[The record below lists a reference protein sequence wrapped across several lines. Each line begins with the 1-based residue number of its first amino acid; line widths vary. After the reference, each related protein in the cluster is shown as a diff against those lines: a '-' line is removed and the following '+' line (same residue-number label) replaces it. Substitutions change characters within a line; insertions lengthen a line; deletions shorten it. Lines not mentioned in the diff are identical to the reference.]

1 MGSPCNR
8 PWSSTGPFFCCGSV
22 WNQALPLMWVIEFD
36 SFSVWTTS
44 APSSLSP
51 LGYLFYARFGSQ
63 FLLLATVFPVL
74 CFCSRARPLPLR
86 SQFPSCV
93 FLILPAA
100 TDSCLCLNASASF
113 LVSARWCV
121 CCGSFFLSHQP
132 LCRVGGG
139 QQHGRV
145 KWSRKDSMWRS
156 FSPQSCPP
164 CYAPGTCSG
173 QGWTEETHLPGER
186 NLPRNSLWMTPAAPE
201 GGQAPC

>member
-139 QQHGRV
+139 AATWESEMEQERLHVEVFQP
-145 KWSRKDSMWRS
+145 S
-156 FSPQSCPP
+156 
-164 CYAPGTCSG
+164 
-173 QGWTEETHLPGER
+173 ELPTLLR
-186 NLPRNSLWMTPAAPE
+186 PRNMLRPRLD
-201 GGQAPC
+201 